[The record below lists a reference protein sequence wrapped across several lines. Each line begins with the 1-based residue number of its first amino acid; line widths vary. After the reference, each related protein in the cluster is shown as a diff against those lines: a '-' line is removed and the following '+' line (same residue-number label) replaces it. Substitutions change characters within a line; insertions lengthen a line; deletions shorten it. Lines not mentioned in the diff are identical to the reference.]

1 MSLAFA
7 TLLLQLAIGG
17 VALAIV
23 FITLALWRLRGAADR
38 VVAVDA
44 LSACGIACCLIA
56 AAVSGNTAFMDV
68 AIGFTLIAFLATIG
82 WSHAIAQPGSSG
94 DRDDDGNA
102 RDDTVSDRQDEP
114 GKEARA

>member
-1 MSLAFA
+1 MSAAGANLF
-7 TLLLQLAIGG
+7 LQLALGG

-23 FITLALWRLRGAADR
+23 FIALALWRLRGAADR

-44 LSACGIACCLIA
+44 LSACGIGCCLIA

-82 WSHAIAQPGSSG
+82 WSHAIAQAPGAKDSRRTE
-94 DRDDDGNA
+94 DALTEVD
-102 RDDTVSDRQDEP
+102 Q
-114 GKEARA
+114 

>member
-1 MSLAFA
+1 MNETGTS
-7 TLLLQLAIGG
+7 LLLQLAIGG

-23 FITLALWRLRGAADR
+23 FIAMALWRLRGAADR

-44 LSACGIACCLIA
+44 LSACGIGCCLIA

-82 WSHAIAQPGSSG
+82 WSHAIARTPG
-94 DRDDDGNA
+94 
-102 RDDTVSDRQDEP
+102 TSDVRPEKAVGMEREQ
-114 GKEARA
+114 